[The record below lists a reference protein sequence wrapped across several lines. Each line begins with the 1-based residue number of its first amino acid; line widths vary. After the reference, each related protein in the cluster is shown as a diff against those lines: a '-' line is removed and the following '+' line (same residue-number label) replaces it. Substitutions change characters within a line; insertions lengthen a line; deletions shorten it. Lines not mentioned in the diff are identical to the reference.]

1 MLFIAAEADPFV
13 KVGGLGDVAG
23 SLPAALKRLRPDLDI
38 RLTIPFYEAVHN
50 LNLHTVLVA
59 SFPIASK
66 SGAIQ
71 ADIFETKL
79 GELPVYL
86 IDGMPIEAAKGIYG
100 TDFEMDAEKFIF
112 FSLACLYLPA
122 VLHWPIDILHAN
134 DWHTAIAV
142 HELAAKRQDQPEL
155 ALTKS
160 ILTLHNLPFMGT
172 GAQKALQ
179 KFFVAPARNP
189 RMPAWSRTL
198 PLPMGINAAD
208 KIIAVSPTYANE
220 ILTGDYGCDLQAFL
234 QTKKKKLSGILNGI
248 DYQCWNPQEDKLI
261 QASFSSETLSQRL
274 RNKQALQNEY
284 SLKKDTA
291 TPLLTFIGRMD
302 NQKGVD
308 LVIEALQRL
317 HHKKWQA
324 IFLGT
329 GSPALEAQIQALQ
342 NCYPDQIRA
351 TLRFDAALSHRLY
364 AGADILLMPSRYEP
378 CGLAQMIAMHYG
390 CIPVARATGGLV
402 DTIQGYSKGPAAA
415 TGFLSWGAT
424 EVEFSQVVDS
434 ALEIYQQSEI
444 WQKLQQNG
452 MSQDFSWQ
460 NSAEKYAALYDML
473 T

>member
-38 RLTIPFYEAVHN
+38 RLVIPFYEAVHR
-50 LNLHTVLVA
+50 LDLQTVQVA
-59 SFPIASK
+59 SFPIASE
-66 SGAIQ
+66 SGPIQ
-71 ADIFETKL
+71 AAVFETKL
-79 GELPVYL
+79 DELPVYL
-86 IDGMPIEAAKGIYG
+86 IDGTPIEAAKGVYG
-100 TDFEMDAEKFIF
+100 TNFEMDAEKFIF
-112 FSLACLYLPA
+112 FSLACLYLPE
-122 VLHWPIDILHAN
+122 VLQWPLDILHAN

-142 HELAAKRQDQPEL
+142 HELAAKKQRQSEL
-155 ALTKS
+155 SDVKS

-172 GAQKALQ
+172 GTQNALQ

-198 PLPMGINAAD
+198 PLPMGMNSAD
-208 KIIAVSPTYANE
+208 KIIAVSPTYAKE
-220 ILTGDYGCDLQAFL
+220 ILTSDYGCNLQAFL
-234 QTKKKKLSGILNGI
+234 QTKKKKISGILNGI
-248 DYQCWNPQEDKLI
+248 DYRCWNPQEDDLI
-261 QASFSSETLSQRL
+261 EANFSSETLPQRL

-291 TPLLTFIGRMD
+291 TPLLAFIGRLD

-308 LVIEALQRL
+308 LVIEALQSL

-329 GSPALEAQIQALQ
+329 GSPTLEAQIQALQ
-342 NCYPDQIRA
+342 NHYPDQIRA

-390 CIPVARATGGLV
+390 CVPVARATGGLV
-402 DTIQGYSKGPAAA
+402 DTIQDYSKGPVAA
-415 TGFLSWGAT
+415 TGFLSPGTT
-424 EVEFSQVVDS
+424 EVEFSQVLDS

-460 NSAEKYAALYDML
+460 NSAAKYAALYNKL
-473 T
+473 I